1 MLDKEKIIFFILMT
15 YFVYLIGNY
24 KKSRLI
30 TYVGYTNNLKKRID
44 LHNEGKGAKFT
55 KGRFWKIM
63 YYERYKTRKE
73 AILREI
79 HIKKNRKLRNSIK
92 DKYK

>member
-1 MLDKEKIIFFILMT
+1 MT

-30 TYVGYTNNLKKRID
+30 TYVGYTNNLKKRLN
-44 LHNEGKGAKFT
+44 LHNAGKGAKFT
-55 KGRFWKIM
+55 KGRTWKLL
-63 YYERYKTRKE
+63 YYEKILTKKE

-79 HIKKNRKLRNSIK
+79 HIKKNRKLRNLIK